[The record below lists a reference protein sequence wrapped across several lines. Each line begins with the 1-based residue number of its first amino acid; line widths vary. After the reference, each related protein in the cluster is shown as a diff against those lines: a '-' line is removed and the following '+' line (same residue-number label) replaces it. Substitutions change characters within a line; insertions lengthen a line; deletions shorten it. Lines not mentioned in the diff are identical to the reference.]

1 MSKSILN
8 LSFFKN
14 SFLLLIPGVIT
25 SLLIVFISSGRWS
38 FLSREN
44 ATWLIQIIHL
54 QMLGITICKFG
65 ADQIGFALL
74 QNNLNEGI
82 EVRSLFIKRSL
93 PLAIIFGLVISYFTN
108 VITAF
113 CLLISILFEVFNI
126 ITIVEHSALRNF
138 KKVFLQQL
146 VGYPFLLLLVLI
158 CSINF
163 KLSKNEIAILLPV
176 VTAIKFLISKKIR
189 FSFNRFQP
197 TLLHYGVPVQQISN
211 FFLFKF
217 DQILLSSILLKFTLF
232 NDANYNINEFVY
244 FTKYPELITG
254 ILTGLWSLYINDF
267 SSEFTKNAVSFCKKN
282 NLFLI
287 LLLLGILVVGIVH
300 FTLGVFSINYI
311 FLLYGLCFIN
321 CILILPVNL
330 ISFQLMKLNKINSI
344 NKLSLSALLVGII
357 ILAFSVG
364 LNFAVGLLLIVPVQ
378 LLFFVGFYFLFKEK
392 LNEK

>member
-1 MSKSILN
+1 LSKSILN

-138 KKVFLQQL
+138 KKSF
-146 VGYPFLLLLVLI
+146 FTTI
-158 CSINF
+158 SW
-163 KLSKNEIAILLPV
+163 LPLF
-176 VTAIKFLISKKIR
+176 VTV
-189 FSFNRFQP
+189 SFN
-197 TLLHYGVPVQQISN
+197 
-211 FFLFKF
+211 LF
-217 DQILLSSILLKFTLF
+217 
-232 NDANYNINEFVY
+232 Y
-244 FTKYPELITG
+244 
-254 ILTGLWSLYINDF
+254 
-267 SSEFTKNAVSFCKKN
+267 
-282 NLFLI
+282 
-287 LLLLGILVVGIVH
+287 
-300 FTLGVFSINYI
+300 
-311 FLLYGLCFIN
+311 
-321 CILILPVNL
+321 
-330 ISFQLMKLNKINSI
+330 
-344 NKLSLSALLVGII
+344 
-357 ILAFSVG
+357 
-364 LNFAVGLLLIVPVQ
+364 
-378 LLFFVGFYFLFKEK
+378 
-392 LNEK
+392 